1 MNYNFTTIAAATL
14 DMRHPCRSTNEEI
27 KATLSVIKS
36 LQTYP
41 DVIKGLQLLK
51 ENGFA

>member
-1 MNYNFTTIAAATL
+1 MASL
-14 DMRHPCRSTNEEI
+14 QKVTNEEI

-51 ENGFA
+51 VVFA

>member
-1 MNYNFTTIAAATL
+1 MAATSL
-14 DMRHPCRSTNEEI
+14 QVKVTNEEI

-51 ENGFA
+51 EMVSLSNTY